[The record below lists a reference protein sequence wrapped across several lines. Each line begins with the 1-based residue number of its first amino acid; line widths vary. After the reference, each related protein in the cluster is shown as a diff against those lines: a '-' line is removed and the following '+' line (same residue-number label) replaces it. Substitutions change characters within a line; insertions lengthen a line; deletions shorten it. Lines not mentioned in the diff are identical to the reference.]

1 MTMDFIYDEYGSL
14 EHITFSGLNGCET
27 VRDLKNA
34 LELLKIEN
42 PKQTFRERVKSGE
55 FDNTPD
61 DEYEQIV
68 SAVDFAELFHIGRAG
83 LLIDFKSPVSA
94 SDPCLSDRHPGV
106 IMAENPGIFLIAF
119 WIGGNFP
126 KVYVVAAVGRLLQH
140 NAVIRIQVFLYGGQG
155 FFGQPFLYP
164 DIRQHAEAL
173 WLDENLPFVTFL
185 RSHFIPMGII
195 GPQEPFPVP
204 SGI

>member
-55 FDNTPD
+55 FDDTPD

-68 SAVDFAELFHIGRAG
+68 SAVDFA
-83 LLIDFKSPVSA
+83 A
-94 SDPCLSDRHPGV
+94 SLWR
-106 IMAENPGIFLIAF
+106 
-119 WIGGNFP
+119 
-126 KVYVVAAVGRLLQH
+126 
-140 NAVIRIQVFLYGGQG
+140 
-155 FFGQPFLYP
+155 YP
-164 DIRQHAEAL
+164 DAQSGEPAQSEMNVLMLLANAIEVASKQNATLIRRNTEHRGY
-173 WLDENLPFVTFL
+173 V
-185 RSHFIPMGII
+185 
-195 GPQEPFPVP
+195 
-204 SGI
+204 